1 MIWQALAWY
10 AVVAAAGVVMTGA
23 LRRLGVG
30 TGAAWAVARVAGWTL
45 QGYVG
50 WIAGWLGLT
59 HWWWVGLA
67 VLVPLG
73 WWGWRGL
80 REVKPKALV
89 EAELVGLGAFL
100 LLAFL
105 RLSAMGVTATEKPM
119 DLAILATLLRP
130 GTIPPGDPWLAG
142 QSLPYYYFGFVPW
155 LLPGKLLGFAPDVI
169 FNLLLPTLAA
179 VSAQGA
185 WALARAV
192 GGSRRT
198 GVMAGFLVVFAGTFD
213 GWRQLFA
220 GTPLSGLDLWPS
232 SRAIKGT
239 ITEFPLFTFH
249 LGDLHPHLLCL
260 PFVLVAIFLGRVLGT
275 VRGRWVPTIALCSVV
290 YGAAAAS
297 NPWCA
302 IPLGLAVLMVA
313 VGDESGFV
321 RPTGSGLWLWLRVV
335 ALGIAGWILYLPFWL
350 NFHPPAQGF
359 GWVTTATRTDELLLF
374 LGAILIPPV
383 LVTWELS
390 WRWGGMEL
398 ARRQF
403 SRAVWLAG
411 IVLLAVLSK
420 RLLLALAIGLGTV
433 LAVTV
438 LRGKLR
444 RARPVFA
451 LTLVPLAMLAFMELL
466 YFKDP
471 YGTEFYRMN
480 TVFKASHLG
489 FTLLAVVAPV
499 LLGWLRRR
507 RAVMA
512 YAGAALVLLA
522 GLPQLVTL
530 GQRALASPVAGWG
543 GLGWMAPGEPAAA
556 AWLRQQPQGSVLIE
570 GVGDAYSDAAR
581 MSSASGVP
589 AVLGWE
595 NHEGVWRG
603 GNIGEETGR
612 RKAQIDQLYKSG
624 DPREVRRIAQ
634 TLGANFIVVGSVE
647 RRLYPEGGV
656 GAVLRSG
663 KALYRSGECVI
674 VSARE

>member
-10 AVVAAAGVVMTGA
+10 AVVAAGGVLMTGA

-30 TGAAWAVARVAGWTL
+30 IGAGWAVARVGLWTL
-45 QGYVG
+45 QGYLA
-50 WIAGWLGLT
+50 WIAGWMGLM

-67 VLVPLG
+67 VLLPVA
-73 WWGWRGL
+73 WWGRQGL
-80 REVKPKALV
+80 REVRLKALA

-130 GTIPPGDPWLAG
+130 GTMPPGDPWLAG

-155 LLPGKLLGFAPDVI
+155 LLPAKLLHFSPDVV
-169 FNLLLPTLAA
+169 FNLLVPTLAA

-220 GTPLSGLDLWPS
+220 GTALSGLDLWPS
-232 SRAIKGT
+232 SRAIKGA

-260 PFVLVAIFLGRVLGT
+260 PFVLGAIFLGRVLATAKG
-275 VRGRWVPTIALCSVV
+275 RGVPAIVLGSVV

-302 IPLGLAVLMVA
+302 IPLGLAILLVA
-313 VGDESGFV
+313 VGDETGLV
-321 RPTGSGLWLWLRVV
+321 RPTGPGIWLWVRVA
-335 ALGIAGWILYLPFWL
+335 ALGVAGWLLYLPFWL
-350 NFHPPAQGF
+350 NFHPPTQGF
-359 GWVTTATRTDELLLF
+359 GWVTTGTRVDELLLF
-374 LGAILIPPV
+374 LGGILIPPV
-383 LVTWELS
+383 LVSWELS
-390 WRWGGMEL
+390 WRWGGVER
-398 ARRQF
+398 ARRQL
-403 SRAVWLAG
+403 SRAAWLAG
-411 IVLLAVLSK
+411 LVLLVILSK
-420 RLLLALAIGLGTV
+420 RVLLALAVGVGIV

-438 LRGKLR
+438 VRGRLR
-444 RARPVFA
+444 RGRPVFA
-451 LTLVPLAMLAFMELL
+451 LALVPLALLAFMELV

-480 TVFKASHLG
+480 TVFKASHLA
-489 FTLLAVVAPV
+489 FTMLAVVAPV

-507 RAVMA
+507 RAVVA
-512 YAGAALVLLA
+512 YAGAVLVLLA
-522 GLPQLVTL
+522 GLPQFVTL
-530 GQRALASPVAGWG
+530 AGRALASPVAGWG

-556 AWLRQQPQGSVLIE
+556 GWLRGQPAGSVLIE

-581 MSSASGVP
+581 MSAASGVP

-603 GNIGEETGR
+603 GNIGDETGR
-612 RKAQIDQLYKSG
+612 RKAQIDRLYKCG
-624 DPREVRRIAQ
+624 DPAEARRIARE
-634 TLGANFIVVGSVE
+634 LGASFIVIGSVE
-647 RRLYPEGGV
+647 RRLYPPEGLE
-656 GAVLRSG
+656 AVSRSG
-663 KALYRSGECVI
+663 KVLFRSGECVV

>member
-10 AVVAAAGVVMTGA
+10 GVVAAAGVVMTGA

-30 TGAAWAVARVAGWTL
+30 TGAGWAVSRVAGWTL

-50 WIAGWLGLT
+50 WIAAWLGLA

-67 VLVPLG
+67 VLIPLG

-80 REVKPKALV
+80 KEVKARALV

-105 RLSAMGVTATEKPM
+105 RLTALGVTATEKPM
-119 DLAILATLLRP
+119 DLAILSTLLRP

-142 QSLPYYYFGFVPW
+142 ATLPYYYFGFVPW

-198 GVMAGFLVVFAGTFD
+198 GVMAAFLVVFAGTFE

-220 GTPLSGLDLWPS
+220 GTPLSGLALWPA

-249 LGDLHPHLLCL
+249 LGDLHPHLLCV

-275 VRGRWVPTIALCSVV
+275 VKGRWVPTIVLCSVV

-302 IPLGLAVLMVA
+302 IPLGLAILLVA
-313 VGDESGFV
+313 VGDELGFV
-321 RPTGSGLWLWLRVV
+321 RPRGPGLWLWLRVA
-335 ALGIAGWILYLPFWL
+335 ALGVAGWILFLPFWL
-350 NFHPPAQGF
+350 NFHPPTQGL
-359 GWVTTATRTDELLLF
+359 GWVTTATRTHELLLF
-374 LGAILIPPV
+374 LGGILIPPV
-383 LVTWELS
+383 LVTWELA

-403 SRAVWLAG
+403 SRAVFLAG
-411 IVLLAVLSK
+411 MVLLAVLSK
-420 RLLLALAIGLGTV
+420 RVLLGLVVGVGTV

-438 LRGKLR
+438 FRGKAR
-444 RARPVFA
+444 RGRPVFA
-451 LTLVPLAMLAFMELL
+451 LALVPLALLAFMELL

-471 YGTEFYRMN
+471 YGKEFYRMN

-507 RAVMA
+507 RPVMA

-522 GLPQLVTL
+522 GLPQFLML
-530 GQRALASPVAGWG
+530 GERALASPVAGWG

-556 AWLRQQPQGSVLIE
+556 AWLRKQPPGSVLVE

-581 MSSASGVP
+581 LSSASGVP
-589 AVLGWE
+589 AVLGWQ

-603 GNIGEETGR
+603 GNIGDETGR
-612 RKAQIDQLYKSG
+612 RKAQIERLYKSG
-624 DPREVRRIAQ
+624 NPGEVRRIAQ
-634 TLGANFIVVGSVE
+634 SLGANFIVVGSVE
-647 RRLYPEGGV
+647 RRLYPEAGL

-663 KALYRSGECVI
+663 KVLFQSGDCAI

>member
-10 AVVAAAGVVMTGA
+10 AVVAAAGLLMTGA

-30 TGAAWAVARVAGWTL
+30 TGAGWAVARVAVWTV
-45 QGYVG
+45 QGYVAWTVG
-50 WIAGWLGLT
+50 WMGLT

-67 VLVPLG
+67 VLVLVG

-80 REVKPKALV
+80 TEVAPKALV

-100 LLAFL
+100 LLGLL
-105 RLSAMGVTATEKPM
+105 RLSAMAVTGTEKPM

-142 QSLPYYYFGFVPW
+142 HSLPYYYFGFVPW
-155 LLPGKLLGFAPDVI
+155 LLPAKLLGFSPDIV
-169 FNLLLPTLAA
+169 FNLLVPTLAA

-198 GVMAGFLVVFAGTFD
+198 GVMAAFLVVFAGTFD

-220 GTPLSGLDLWPS
+220 GTPLSALDLWPS
-232 SRAIKGT
+232 SRAIKGA

-249 LGDLHPHLLCL
+249 LGDLHPHLLCV
-260 PFVLVAIFLGRVLGT
+260 PFVLVAIFLGRVLATEKG
-275 VRGRWVPTIALCSVV
+275 RGAPAIVLGSVI

-302 IPLGLAVLMVA
+302 IPLGLALLLVA
-313 VGDESGFV
+313 VGNENGLV
-321 RPTGSGLWLWLRVV
+321 RPSGPGLWLWVRVA
-335 ALGIAGWILYLPFWL
+335 ALGVAGWLLYLPFWL
-350 NFHPPAQGF
+350 NFHPPTQGF
-359 GWVTTATRTDELLLF
+359 GWVTTGTRVDELLLF
-374 LGAILIPPV
+374 LGGILIPPV

-390 WRWGGMEL
+390 WRWGGVEL
-398 ARRQF
+398 ARRQL

-411 IVLLAVLSK
+411 VVLLAVMSK
-420 RLLLALAIGLGTV
+420 RVLLALAVGVGTV
-433 LAVTV
+433 LVVTV
-438 LRGKLR
+438 LRGRMR

-451 LTLVPLAMLAFMELL
+451 LTLVPLALLAFMELV

-480 TVFKASHLG
+480 TVFKASHLA

-507 RAVMA
+507 RALIA
-512 YAGAALVLLA
+512 YAGAILVLLS
-522 GLPQLVTL
+522 GLPQLATL
-530 GQRALASPVAGWG
+530 TERALASPVAGWG
-543 GLGWMAPGEPAAA
+543 GLGWMAQGEPAAA
-556 AWLRQQPQGSVLIE
+556 AWLRGQPTGSVLIE

-589 AVLGWE
+589 TVLGWE

-603 GNIGEETGR
+603 GNIGEETSR
-612 RKAQIDQLYKSG
+612 RKALIERLYTCG
-624 DPREVRRIAQ
+624 DPGEASRIARE
-634 TLGANFIVVGSVE
+634 LGASFVVVGSVE
-647 RRLYPEGGV
+647 RRLYPQAGLD
-656 GAVLRSG
+656 AVLRSG
-663 KALYRSGECVI
+663 KVAFRSGECAV
-674 VSARE
+674 VSVRE

>member
-10 AVVAAAGVVMTGA
+10 AIVAAAGFPMMGA

-30 TGAAWAVARVAGWTL
+30 TGAGWAVARVAVWAL
-45 QGYVG
+45 QGYVA
-50 WIAGWLGLT
+50 WIVGWLGLT
-59 HWWWVGLA
+59 HWWWVGLV
-67 VLVPLG
+67 VLVPVA
-73 WWGWRGL
+73 WWGRLGL
-80 REVKPKALV
+80 KELRPKALV

-105 RLSAMGVTATEKPM
+105 RLSVMAVTATEKPM

-155 LLPGKLLGFAPDVI
+155 LLPAKLLGFPPDVV
-169 FNLLLPTLAA
+169 FNLLVPTLAA

-220 GTPLSGLDLWPS
+220 GAALSALDLWPS
-232 SRAIKGT
+232 SRAIKGA

-260 PFVLVAIFLGRVLGT
+260 PFVFAAVFLGRVLATEKG
-275 VRGRWVPTIALCSVV
+275 RGVPAIVLGSVL

-302 IPLGLAVLMVA
+302 IPLGLAILLVA
-313 VGDESGFV
+313 IGEESGLV
-321 RPTGSGLWLWLRVV
+321 RPTGTGLWLWLRVV
-335 ALGIAGWILYLPFWL
+335 AVGVAGWVLYLPFWL
-350 NFHPPAQGF
+350 NFHPPTQGF
-359 GWVTTATRTDELLLF
+359 GWVTDGTRVDEMLLF
-374 LGAILIPPV
+374 LGGILIPPI

-390 WRWGGMEL
+390 WRWGGVEL
-398 ARRQF
+398 ARRQL
-403 SRAVWLAG
+403 SRAMLLAG
-411 IVLLAVLSK
+411 VVLLAILSK
-420 RLLLALAIGLGTV
+420 RLLLAIAIGVGTV

-438 LRGKLR
+438 VRGRMR

-451 LTLVPLAMLAFMELL
+451 LTLVPLALLAFMELV

-480 TVFKASHLG
+480 TVFKASHLA

-507 RAVMA
+507 RAVIA
-512 YAGAALVLLA
+512 YAGAVLVLLS
-522 GLPQLVTL
+522 GLPQLLTL
-530 GQRALASPVAGWG
+530 GGRALASPVAGWG

-556 AWLRQQPQGSVLIE
+556 AWLRRQPAGSVLIE

-581 MSSASGVP
+581 MSAASGVP

-612 RKAQIDQLYKSG
+612 RKTRIDRLYTCG
-624 DPREVRRIAQ
+624 NPAEVRQIAKE
-634 TLGANFIVVGSVE
+634 LGASFIVVGSVE
-647 RRLYPEGGV
+647 RRLYPQAGLA
-656 GAVLRSG
+656 AVLRSG
-663 KALYRSGECVI
+663 KVLFQSGECAVI
-674 VSARE
+674 SARE

>member
-10 AVVAAAGVVMTGA
+10 AVVAVAGIVTTGA

-30 TGAAWAVARVAGWTL
+30 SGAGWAVARVAGWTL
-45 QGYVG
+45 QAYVA

-59 HWWWVGLA
+59 HWWWIGVA
-67 VLVPLG
+67 VLIPIA

-80 REVKPKALV
+80 LEVKPKALV
-89 EAELVGLGAFL
+89 EAELVGLGAFS

-105 RLSAMGVTATEKPM
+105 RLSAMAVTATEKPM

-130 GTIPPGDPWLAG
+130 GTIPPVDPWLAG
-142 QSLPYYYFGFVPW
+142 QSIPYYYFGFVPW
-155 LLPGKLLGFAPDVI
+155 LLPAKLLGFAPDVV

-198 GVMAGFLVVFAGTFD
+198 GVMAAFLVVFAGTFD

-232 SRAIKGT
+232 SRAIQGT

-275 VRGRWVPTIALCSVV
+275 VKGRWLLTVVLCAVLF
-290 YGAAAAS
+290 GAAAAS

-302 IPLGLAVLMVA
+302 IPLGLAILLAA
-313 VGDESGFV
+313 VGDEAGFV
-321 RPTGSGLWLWLRVV
+321 RPVGPGLRQWARVAV
-335 ALGIAGWILYLPFWL
+335 LGVGGWVLFLPFWL
-350 NFHPPAQGF
+350 NFHPPAEGF
-359 GWVTTATRTDELLLF
+359 GWVTSGTRVDEMLLF
-374 LGAILIPPV
+374 LGGVLVPPV

-390 WRWGGMEL
+390 WRWGGVDL

-411 IVLLAVLSK
+411 LVLLAILS
-420 RLLLALAIGLGTV
+420 RRPLLALALGVGTV
-433 LAVTV
+433 LTVTV
-438 LRGKLR
+438 WRGKFR

-451 LTLVPLAMLAFMELL
+451 LTLVPLALLVFMELL

-471 YGTEFYRMN
+471 YGAEFYRMN
-480 TVFKASHLG
+480 TVFKASHLA
-489 FTLLAVVAPV
+489 FSLLAVVAPV

-507 RAVMA
+507 RAVLA
-512 YAGAALVLLA
+512 YAGAVLVLLA
-522 GLPQLVTL
+522 GLPQFLTL
-530 GQRALASPVAGWG
+530 GGRALASPVAGWD
-543 GLGWMAPGEPAAA
+543 GLGWMASGEPAAA
-556 AWLRQQPQGSVLIE
+556 AWLRQRRPGSVLVE

-581 MSSASGVP
+581 ISSASGIP

-603 GNIGEETGR
+603 GSIGQETDR
-612 RKAQIDQLYKSG
+612 RKAEIERLYKCG
-624 DPREVRRIAQ
+624 DPGEAKRIAQ
-634 TLGANFIVVGSVE
+634 KLGASFIVVGSVE
-647 RRLYPEGGV
+647 RRLYPEAGLD
-656 GAVLRSG
+656 AVVRSG
-663 KALYRSGECVI
+663 KVVFRAGECVVI
-674 VSARE
+674 SVQE

>member
-1 MIWQALAWY
+1 VIWQALAWY
-10 AVVAAAGVVMTGA
+10 AVVAVAGIVMTGA

-30 TGAAWAVARVAGWTL
+30 SGAGWAVARVAGWTL
-45 QGYVG
+45 QAYVA

-67 VLVPLG
+67 VLIPLG

-80 REVKPKALV
+80 LEVKPRALV
-89 EAELVGLGAFL
+89 EAELVGLGAFS

-105 RLSAMGVTATEKPM
+105 RLSAMAVTATEKPM

-130 GTIPPGDPWLAG
+130 GTIPPADPWLAG
-142 QSLPYYYFGFVPW
+142 QSIPYYYFGFVPW
-155 LLPGKLLGFAPDVI
+155 LLPAKLLGFAPDVV

-198 GVMAGFLVVFAGTFD
+198 GVMAAFLVVFAGTFD

-232 SRAIKGT
+232 SRAIQGT

-275 VRGRWVPTIALCSVV
+275 VRGRWAPTIVLCAVL

-302 IPLGLAVLMVA
+302 IPLGLAILLVA
-313 VGDESGFV
+313 VGDEAGFV
-321 RPTGSGLWLWLRVV
+321 RPVGPGLWRWLRVA
-335 ALGIAGWILYLPFWL
+335 ALGVAGWILYVPFWL
-350 NFHPPAQGF
+350 NFHPPAEGF
-359 GWVTTATRTDELLLF
+359 GWVTGGTRVDEMLLF
-374 LGAILIPPV
+374 LGGVLIPPV

-390 WRWGGMEL
+390 WRWGGVDL

-411 IVLLAVLSK
+411 LVLLAILS
-420 RLLLALAIGLGTV
+420 RRPLLALALGVGTV
-433 LAVTV
+433 LTVTV
-438 LRGKLR
+438 WRGKFR

-451 LTLVPLAMLAFMELL
+451 LTLVPLALLAFMELL

-471 YGTEFYRMN
+471 YGAEFYRMN
-480 TVFKASHLG
+480 TVFKASHLA
-489 FTLLAVVAPV
+489 FSLLAVVAPV

-507 RAVMA
+507 RAVLA

-522 GLPQLVTL
+522 GLPQLATL
-530 GQRALASPVAGWG
+530 GGRALASPVAGWD

-556 AWLRQQPQGSVLIE
+556 AWLRQQRPGSVLVE

-581 MSSASGVP
+581 MSSASGIP

-595 NHEGVWRG
+595 NHVGVWRG
-603 GNIGEETGR
+603 GNIGQETDR
-612 RKAQIDQLYKSG
+612 RKAEIERLYKCG
-624 DPREVRRIAQ
+624 DAREARRIAQ
-634 TLGANFIVVGSVE
+634 QLGASFIVVGSVE
-647 RRLYPEGGV
+647 RRLYPGAGLEAVV
-656 GAVLRSG
+656 GSG
-663 KALYRSGECVI
+663 KVVFRSGECVV
-674 VSARE
+674 VSVLE

>member
-10 AVVAAAGVVMTGA
+10 AVVAVAGVVMTGV

-30 TGAAWAVARVAGWTL
+30 SGAGWAVARVAGWTL
-45 QGYVG
+45 PAYVA

-67 VLVPLG
+67 VLIPLA

-80 REVKPKALV
+80 VEVKPRALV
-89 EAELVGLGAFL
+89 EAELVGLAAFC

-105 RLSAMGVTATEKPM
+105 RLAAMAVTATEKPM

-130 GTIPPGDPWLAG
+130 GTIPPADPWLAG
-142 QSLPYYYFGFVPW
+142 QSIPYYYFGFVPW
-155 LLPGKLLGFAPDVI
+155 LLPAKLLGFAPDVV

-198 GVMAGFLVVFAGTFD
+198 GVMAAFLVVFAGTFD
-213 GWRQLFA
+213 GWRQLLA

-232 SRAIKGT
+232 SRAIQGT

-275 VRGRWVPTIALCSVV
+275 VKGRWWPTIVLCAVL

-302 IPLGLAVLMVA
+302 VPLGLAILLVA
-313 VGDESGFV
+313 VGNEAGFV
-321 RPTGSGLWLWLRVV
+321 RPVGPGLWLWVRVAV
-335 ALGIAGWILYLPFWL
+335 LGVAGWLLFLPFWL
-350 NFHPPAQGF
+350 NFHPPTQGF
-359 GWVTTATRTDELLLF
+359 GWVTSGTRVDEMLLF
-374 LGAILIPPV
+374 LGGVLIPSV

-390 WRWGGMEL
+390 WRWGGVEL

-403 SRAVWLAG
+403 SRAMWLAG
-411 IVLLAVLSK
+411 LVLVAILS
-420 RLLLALAIGLGTV
+420 RRPLLALVLGVGTV
-433 LAVTV
+433 LTVTV
-438 LRGKLR
+438 WRGKFR

-451 LTLVPLAMLAFMELL
+451 LTLVPLALLAFMELV

-471 YGTEFYRMN
+471 YGAEFYRMN
-480 TVFKASHLG
+480 TVFKASHLA
-489 FTLLAVVAPV
+489 FSLLAVVAPV

-507 RAVMA
+507 RAVLA
-512 YAGAALVLLA
+512 YAGAVLVLLA
-522 GLPQLVTL
+522 GLPQLATL
-530 GQRALASPVAGWG
+530 GGRALASPVEGWG
-543 GLGWMAPGEPAAA
+543 GLGWMASGDPAAA
-556 AWLRQQPQGSVLIE
+556 AWLRQQKRGSVLVE

-603 GNIGEETGR
+603 GNIGEETDR
-612 RKAQIDQLYKSG
+612 RKVAIERLYKCG
-624 DPREVRRIAQ
+624 DPGEVRRVAQ
-634 TLGANFIVVGSVE
+634 NLGASFIVVGSVE
-647 RRLYPEGGV
+647 RRLYPEAGLE
-656 GAVLRSG
+656 AVARSG
-663 KALYRSGECVI
+663 KVVFQSGECTV
-674 VSARE
+674 VSVRE

>member
-1 MIWQALAWY
+1 
-10 AVVAAAGVVMTGA
+10 
-23 LRRLGVG
+23 
-30 TGAAWAVARVAGWTL
+30 
-45 QGYVG
+45 
-50 WIAGWLGLT
+50 
-59 HWWWVGLA
+59 
-67 VLVPLG
+67 
-73 WWGWRGL
+73 
-80 REVKPKALV
+80 
-89 EAELVGLGAFL
+89 
-100 LLAFL
+100 
-105 RLSAMGVTATEKPM
+105 
-119 DLAILATLLRP
+119 
-130 GTIPPGDPWLAG
+130 
-142 QSLPYYYFGFVPW
+142 
-155 LLPGKLLGFAPDVI
+155 
-169 FNLLLPTLAA
+169 
-179 VSAQGA
+179 
-185 WALARAV
+185 
-192 GGSRRT
+192 
-198 GVMAGFLVVFAGTFD
+198 
-213 GWRQLFA
+213 
-220 GTPLSGLDLWPS
+220 
-232 SRAIKGT
+232 
-239 ITEFPLFTFH
+239 
-249 LGDLHPHLLCL
+249 
-260 PFVLVAIFLGRVLGT
+260 
-275 VRGRWVPTIALCSVV
+275 
-290 YGAAAAS
+290 
-297 NPWCA
+297 
-302 IPLGLAVLMVA
+302 
-313 VGDESGFV
+313 
-321 RPTGSGLWLWLRVV
+321 
-335 ALGIAGWILYLPFWL
+335 
-350 NFHPPAQGF
+350 
-359 GWVTTATRTDELLLF
+359 
-374 LGAILIPPV
+374 
-383 LVTWELS
+383 
-390 WRWGGMEL
+390 
-398 ARRQF
+398 
-403 SRAVWLAG
+403 VWLAG

-438 LRGKLR
+438 LRGQLR

-603 GNIGEETGR
+603 GNIGDETGR

-634 TLGANFIVVGSVE
+634 SLGANFIVVGSVE
-647 RRLYPEGGV
+647 RRLYPEGGL

>member
-10 AVVAAAGVVMTGA
+10 AVVAVAGIVMIGA

-30 TGAAWAVARVAGWTL
+30 SGAGWAVARVAGWTL
-45 QGYVG
+45 QAYVA

-67 VLVPLG
+67 VLIPLG

-80 REVKPKALV
+80 REVKPRALV
-89 EAELVGLGAFL
+89 EAELVGLGAFS

-105 RLSAMGVTATEKPM
+105 RLSAMAVTATEKPM

-130 GTIPPGDPWLAG
+130 GTIPPVDPWLAG
-142 QSLPYYYFGFVPW
+142 QSIPYYYFGFVPW
-155 LLPGKLLGFAPDVI
+155 LLPAKILGFAPDVV

-198 GVMAGFLVVFAGTFD
+198 GVMAAFLVVFAGTFD

-232 SRAIKGT
+232 SRAIQGT

-260 PFVLVAIFLGRVLGT
+260 PFVLVAIFLGRVLGS
-275 VRGRWVPTIALCSVV
+275 VRGRWAPTIVLCAVL

-302 IPLGLAVLMVA
+302 IPLGLAILLVV
-313 VGDESGFV
+313 VGDEAGFV
-321 RPTGSGLWLWLRVV
+321 RPVGPGLWRWIRVA
-335 ALGIAGWILYLPFWL
+335 ALGLAGWILYLPFWL
-350 NFHPPAQGF
+350 NFHPPAEGF
-359 GWVTTATRTDELLLF
+359 GWVTGGTRINEMLLF
-374 LGAILIPPV
+374 LGGVLIPPV

-390 WRWGGMEL
+390 WRWGGVDL

-411 IVLLAVLSK
+411 LVLVAILT
-420 RLLLALAIGLGTV
+420 RRPLLALTLGVGTV

-438 LRGKLR
+438 WRGKFR

-451 LTLVPLAMLAFMELL
+451 LTLVPLALLAFMELL

-471 YGTEFYRMN
+471 YGAEFYRMN
-480 TVFKASHLG
+480 TVFKASHLA
-489 FTLLAVVAPV
+489 FSLLAVVAPV

-507 RAVMA
+507 RALLA

-522 GLPQLVTL
+522 GLPQLATL
-530 GQRALASPVAGWG
+530 GGRALASPVAGWD

-556 AWLRQQPQGSVLIE
+556 AWLRQQRPGSVLVE

-589 AVLGWE
+589 AVLGWD

-603 GNIGEETGR
+603 GDIGQETDR
-612 RKAQIDQLYKSG
+612 RKAEIERLYKCG
-624 DPREVRRIAQ
+624 DPKEVQRIARQ
-634 TLGANFIVVGSVE
+634 FGASLIVVGSVE
-647 RRLYPEGGV
+647 RRLYPGPGLDAVV
-656 GAVLRSG
+656 GSG
-663 KALYRSGECVI
+663 KVAFRAEECVV
-674 VSARE
+674 VSVLE